1 MSTDLQ
7 PIDEQPVEC
16 VADATDNLQLIART
30 PAEMRQATG
39 SLAAWMRDKIAIV
52 EKDAAELA
60 ENIAIAE
67 TNGWK
72 TDALKRQH
80 RLCVRRVAFY
90 EKLAAALDAGYC
102 IVPNFPID
110 LIAIRT
116 TLDRPIRRWGRE
128 HRWENEAAKDIH
140 TNSPDLGD
148 GDNVSSVAKIGTA
161 TQPVYDENGY
171 HAKNAEGEW
180 RYRDV
185 YYPSDFD
192 CEIEFPVALA
202 KPEIMSAT
210 AEAMALKCFDEIGV
224 LGVPAGQ
231 TARGKRP
238 DPMVVGRIIDPRSTT
253 YNRRYVSFV
262 LAWYIDTHTL

>member
-7 PIDEQPVEC
+7 SIEEKPVEC
-16 VADATDNLQLIART
+16 VADSTDNLQLIART

-39 SLAAWMRDKIAIV
+39 SLAAWMAAKVDIV
-52 EKDAAELA
+52 QKDADELA

-67 TNGWK
+67 RNNWK

-90 EKLAAALDAGYC
+90 EKLGAALRAGYC

-116 TLDRPIRRWGRE
+116 TQAFPRRNDHHWK
-128 HRWENEAAKDIH
+128 NEAAKDVK

-148 GDNVSSVAKIGTA
+148 GVNVSSVAHTRSY
-161 TQPVYDENGY
+161 TDHVYDADGMPTKKPNGEF
-171 HAKNAEGEW
+171 KVT
-180 RYRDV
+180 RKF
-185 YYPSDFD
+185 YPSDFD
-192 CEIEFPVALA
+192 CEIEFPIALA

-253 YNRRYVSFV
+253 YNKRYVSFV
-262 LAWYIDTHTL
+262 LAWYIDTATL